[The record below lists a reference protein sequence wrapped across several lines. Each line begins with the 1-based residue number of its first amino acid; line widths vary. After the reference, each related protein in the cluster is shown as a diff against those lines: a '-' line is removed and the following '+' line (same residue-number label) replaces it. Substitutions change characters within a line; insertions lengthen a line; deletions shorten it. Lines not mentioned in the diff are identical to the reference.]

1 VLLDPLLRSP
11 RQSPRCFFAGTVMPA
26 PLRSS
31 LKLLVANP
39 QGHPTSLSADSS
51 SVDGE
56 VGSTSIPS
64 AIMVGRWRAVAD
76 AKMEELL
83 TTFDSS
89 LVGGEEPARVA
100 HSLLHEFMQW
110 TRKSVKKFNVSISV
124 DTDRAAWSREKAVW
138 IGLADLAAQDA
149 PRDPAGVDR
158 FMRIWLGVVHEAT
171 ATGQAWLYAR

>member
-1 VLLDPLLRSP
+1 
-11 RQSPRCFFAGTVMPA
+11 MPA

-31 LKLLVANP
+31 LKLLVADS
-39 QGHPTSLSADSS
+39 QDHPASS
-51 SVDGE
+51 PNDLNSVVE
-56 VGSTSIPS
+56 EAGSTSIPS
-64 AIMVGRWRAVAD
+64 AIVVGRWRAVAD

-83 TTFDSS
+83 STFDSA

-100 HSLLHEFMQW
+100 HTLLHDFMHW
-110 TRKSVKKFNVSISV
+110 TRNSVKKFQALTTDDV
-124 DTDRAAWSREKAVW
+124 DRAAWSREKAVW